1 MKSFVRVLQ
10 DMVLLV
16 ARIAIGVVL
25 VAHGYWRWQV
35 QGIDTEIAHLTE
47 RGVWEP
53 TLLAWGATVFELIGG
68 VLLVFGLAVPVI
80 GLVMVVQNVLVIAWL
95 RWRNGVFQV
104 DGGWEYNLVL
114 AAVGLLFFGFGS
126 GRAGLDALFRR
137 RGPDAEYRT
146 IDDNAPA

>member
-1 MKSFVRVLQ
+1 MPHKWAQLDHANVFARPIDYRGLNREPGADWALPERLAFMKPEAFAWQDEFRV
-10 DMVLLV
+10 
-16 ARIAIGVVL
+16 
-25 VAHGYWRWQV
+25 
-35 QGIDTEIAHLTE
+35 
-47 RGVWEP
+47 
-53 TLLAWGATVFELIGG
+53 
-68 VLLVFGLAVPVI
+68 VI
-80 GLVMVVQNVLVIAWL
+80 GNKGALGAVKTQGLVIAWL